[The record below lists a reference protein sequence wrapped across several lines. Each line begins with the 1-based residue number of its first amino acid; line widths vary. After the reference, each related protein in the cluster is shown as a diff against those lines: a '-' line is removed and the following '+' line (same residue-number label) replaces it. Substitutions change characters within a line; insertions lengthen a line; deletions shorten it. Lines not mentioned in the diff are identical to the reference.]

1 MGIAHLLDEMK
12 KLLLTSNGFI
22 NPKIGQEFLNLVS
35 KTPADIKVLFIPTAS
50 ETGGDFTSYFNVAKK
65 ELTDLGI
72 LKENITWFNANNPK
86 AVGQLNKYDAVY
98 VCGGNTFY
106 LLYQLKLTGLYRK
119 LISFINSGKVYV
131 GVSAGSVLAGP
142 SILISAP
149 FDSNDIKLEDF
160 TGLGVTSKII
170 CPHYNEKDENLIVK
184 VEKKNNWKVLRLND
198 GQALEVLGYVS
209 KIIE

>member
-1 MGIAHLLDEMK
+1 MK
-12 KLLLTSNGFI
+12 KLLLTSDGFI
-22 NPKIGQEFLNLVS
+22 NPKIGQEFLALVG
-35 KTPADIKVLFIPTAS
+35 KNPADIKVLFIPTAS
-50 ETGGDFTSYFNVAKK
+50 ETGGDFTSYLSVAKT

-72 LKENITWFNANNPK
+72 LKKNITWFNTNNPT
-86 AVGQLNKYDAVY
+86 AIGQLNKYDAVY

-106 LLYQLKLTGLYRK
+106 LLYQLQRTGLFRK

-149 FDSNDIKLEDF
+149 FDPNDIKLKDF
-160 TGLGVTSKII
+160 TGLNVTGKII
-170 CPHYNEKDENLIVK
+170 CPHYQEKDEHLIVE
-184 VEKKNNWKVLRLND
+184 VEKKNNCKVLRLND
-198 GQALEVLGYVS
+198 GRALEVLGGAS

>member
-1 MGIAHLLDEMK
+1 MK
-12 KLLLTSNGFI
+12 TEARKLLLTSDGFI
-22 NPKIGQEFLNLVS
+22 NPKIGQEFLALVG

-50 ETGGDFTSYFNVAKK
+50 QTGGDFTSYLNVAKK

-72 LKENITWFNANNPK
+72 LKENITWFNTNNPT
-86 AVGQLNKYDAVY
+86 AIGQLNKYDAVY

-106 LLYQLKLTGLYRK
+106 LLYQLQRTGLYKK
-119 LISFINSGKVYV
+119 LISFINSGRVYV

-149 FDSNDIKLEDF
+149 FDTNNIGSKDF

-170 CPHYNEKDENLIVK
+170 CPHYDKKDENLIVE
-184 VEKKNNWKVLRLND
+184 VEKKNNWKELRLND
-198 GQALEVLGYVS
+198 GQAVEVLGDVS